1 VVTLRHAGSAKEQ
14 TMTQQQMPPS
24 PQGPIC
30 QSCSMPLAAAEDFG
44 MEADGSRS
52 QEYCHYCYEDGSF
65 TSDMSMQGMI
75 EISAK
80 AMSETAGTPEQEARE
95 LLASVLPTLKRW
107 RAA

>member
-1 VVTLRHAGSAKEQ
+1 
-14 TMTQQQMPPS
+14 MTQQQTPAL

-44 MEADGSRS
+44 TEANGSRS

-65 TSDMSMQGMI
+65 TGEVSMQEMI

-80 AMSETAGTPEQEARE
+80 GMSEAVGTPEQEARE
-95 LLASVLPTLKRW
+95 LLAGILPTLKRW